1 MDTVT
6 MDEFKGRIE
15 AADNNVRTLTEYEPS
30 MPKVILYLAMSA
42 ALDCADAEDPDEA
55 IATDLDIIGRI
66 VELTGM
72 IKGERDI
79 VTHKFDNE
87 PALDDDEWL
96 EMFLDA
102 QGFLEDVI
110 KAHVDEYGDSTEEE
124 RIMAFT
130 ETSNSIV
137 YMCASACS
145 SCDDI
150 PRALRYCRSS
160 IERTYKYITE
170 ECTLVPKDEIES

>member
-1 MDTVT
+1 MDTIT
-6 MDEFKGRIE
+6 MDEFKGRVE
-15 AADNNVRTLTEYEPS
+15 AADNNVRTLAEYEPS

-55 IATDLDIIGRI
+55 VATDLDIIGRI
-66 VELTGM
+66 TDLMGT
-72 IKGERDI
+72 IKDERNI
-79 VTHKFDNE
+79 ETYRFDAE
-87 PALDDDEWL
+87 PVLDDDEWL

-124 RIMAFT
+124 RITAFT

-150 PRALRYCRSS
+150 SRALKFCRSS
-160 IERTYKYITE
+160 IERTHKYIVE
-170 ECTLVPKDEIES
+170 ECALVPKDEIEN